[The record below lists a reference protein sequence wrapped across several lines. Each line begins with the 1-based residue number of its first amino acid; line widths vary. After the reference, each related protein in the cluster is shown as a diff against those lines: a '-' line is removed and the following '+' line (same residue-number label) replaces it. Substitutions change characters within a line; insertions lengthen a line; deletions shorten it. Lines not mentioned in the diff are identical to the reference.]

1 MSEREREMTNESI
14 SIIIKVGKK
23 SNMKFSHSK
32 AYRALIPEDL
42 DILHRSHPDCHLVI
56 IENIKEDEED
66 AVRKFI
72 QSFESESDENKVLF
86 YIPDEDDLETLGL
99 ADELNFDIYM
109 TLEDIYFAMKGLGY
123 SLDVAATLDS
133 RREYFK
139 EMSKAEDLEG
149 VTDIFG
155 GIGEI
160 QDSIDKE
167 NINTDESIDKENESI
182 EEENWQEDF
191 DVSDTPSEDSYTSE
205 KKTSKVS
212 LAKDTSE
219 KDEAD
224 LFEGMGSFE
233 DELETVEENNDSTQ
247 EIESVQETE
256 SIHETE
262 NTHETES
269 AQEIESNAS
278 DLSEADNDEI
288 DRLRTKLRDT
298 RYDYGMAV
306 KDVQEAN
313 KRIEDLE
320 NVIKAL
326 KDEKKDIVDR
336 FNAIKD
342 NGDVFDDADYSDL
355 ERKLQQSTSSI
366 DELTA
371 ELNKEKSEV
380 ENLTTDLN
388 DKVEQLNELNSKIES
403 GEIHAEIVADY
414 EKKLSELSDKYNDA
428 LKKFENEQG
437 KVNEISDNSN
447 KELELMSSDLTNVK
461 NERDKFKGDID
472 RLNKQL
478 KSSEE
483 KVENIT
489 KERDDLK
496 KKVESL
502 EKEKK
507 DLTKERDNLKAE
519 CDGLKSER
527 DTLKINV
534 GDLETDKETL
544 TERVETLEK
553 EKSELE
559 QKKSSI
565 EGKQA
570 SLLSEKEKLT
580 NEKSE
585 LANAKV
591 KLTNEKIALEDEIR
605 ELKDRQKSIEAEK
618 KDLENEK
625 NSLAEKVSQL
635 ESLED
640 TSEKNEESLN
650 EKIESLAK
658 EKSHLEDKLEALEN
672 EKEQLSK
679 KVEAAE
685 KKADAAEKKADAA
698 EFAKFEIEETA
709 TVLKKSTEALD
720 RKLNDKQ
727 SEIDQLKETITNLN
741 LQLDECKAD
750 LSLATDANSKML
762 EQQGDINSQHKDE
775 IDKLKQQ
782 ISGLET
788 KLKLTNEQLEQ
799 KEQQYSVL
807 VAQQADKSAGAS
819 ALASTNQTL
828 EIVNKTLSEQLSVAN
843 KEITALKNSRAKL
856 TSEVK
861 NYKDKCNQLDSA
873 LKNTVKALG
882 SGAGNTEKKEQTSNS
897 NSGIGYQYL
906 AVKPINYTGSA
917 KIIPVFGCGGTGITT
932 AAVSLASKICLT
944 SNVLYIDMD
953 ITQASADAWF
963 GQTPLCGGLSGLGLM
978 DIECTGL
985 GIFYEKGFNIFNN
998 NLDKIIKNVE
1008 HTKGGGTDYLSGL
1021 IHRVDDERIA
1031 NADYTSLFNRLGEKY
1046 TYIVVDL
1053 GRVGNSRINDSLI
1066 KAIFDISAT
1075 NMAVVPQNYFS
1086 IRNFLLK
1093 VNEAKVDMRKL
1104 KLVINMCTATALDR
1118 RTKQALTSKSI
1129 SKYVMLLSDQNMV
1142 CIKDTFIH
1150 NKLNR
1155 DKFAAFVNSDLF

>member
-155 GIGEI
+155 GVGEI

-269 AQEIESNAS
+269 AQEIESVQEIESNAS

-288 DRLRTKLRDT
+288 DRLRTELRDA

-342 NGDVFDDADYSDL
+342 NGDVFDDVDYSDL

-478 KSSEE
+478 KSS
-483 KVENIT
+483 
-489 KERDDLK
+489 
-496 KKVESL
+496 
-502 EKEKK
+502 
-507 DLTKERDNLKAE
+507 
-519 CDGLKSER
+519 
-527 DTLKINV
+527 
-534 GDLETDKETL
+534 
-544 TERVETLEK
+544 
-553 EKSELE
+553 
-559 QKKSSI
+559 
-565 EGKQA
+565 
-570 SLLSEKEKLT
+570 
-580 NEKSE
+580 
-585 LANAKV
+585 
-591 KLTNEKIALEDEIR
+591 
-605 ELKDRQKSIEAEK
+605 
-618 KDLENEK
+618 
-625 NSLAEKVSQL
+625 
-635 ESLED
+635 
-640 TSEKNEESLN
+640 
-650 EKIESLAK
+650 
-658 EKSHLEDKLEALEN
+658 
-672 EKEQLSK
+672 
-679 KVEAAE
+679 
-685 KKADAAEKKADAA
+685 
-698 EFAKFEIEETA
+698 
-709 TVLKKSTEALD
+709 
-720 RKLNDKQ
+720 
-727 SEIDQLKETITNLN
+727 
-741 LQLDECKAD
+741 
-750 LSLATDANSKML
+750 
-762 EQQGDINSQHKDE
+762 
-775 IDKLKQQ
+775 
-782 ISGLET
+782 
-788 KLKLTNEQLEQ
+788 
-799 KEQQYSVL
+799 
-807 VAQQADKSAGAS
+807 
-819 ALASTNQTL
+819 
-828 EIVNKTLSEQLSVAN
+828 
-843 KEITALKNSRAKL
+843 
-856 TSEVK
+856 
-861 NYKDKCNQLDSA
+861 
-873 LKNTVKALG
+873 
-882 SGAGNTEKKEQTSNS
+882 
-897 NSGIGYQYL
+897 
-906 AVKPINYTGSA
+906 
-917 KIIPVFGCGGTGITT
+917 
-932 AAVSLASKICLT
+932 
-944 SNVLYIDMD
+944 
-953 ITQASADAWF
+953 
-963 GQTPLCGGLSGLGLM
+963 
-978 DIECTGL
+978 
-985 GIFYEKGFNIFNN
+985 
-998 NLDKIIKNVE
+998 
-1008 HTKGGGTDYLSGL
+1008 
-1021 IHRVDDERIA
+1021 
-1031 NADYTSLFNRLGEKY
+1031 
-1046 TYIVVDL
+1046 
-1053 GRVGNSRINDSLI
+1053 
-1066 KAIFDISAT
+1066 
-1075 NMAVVPQNYFS
+1075 
-1086 IRNFLLK
+1086 
-1093 VNEAKVDMRKL
+1093 
-1104 KLVINMCTATALDR
+1104 
-1118 RTKQALTSKSI
+1118 
-1129 SKYVMLLSDQNMV
+1129 
-1142 CIKDTFIH
+1142 
-1150 NKLNR
+1150 
-1155 DKFAAFVNSDLF
+1155 